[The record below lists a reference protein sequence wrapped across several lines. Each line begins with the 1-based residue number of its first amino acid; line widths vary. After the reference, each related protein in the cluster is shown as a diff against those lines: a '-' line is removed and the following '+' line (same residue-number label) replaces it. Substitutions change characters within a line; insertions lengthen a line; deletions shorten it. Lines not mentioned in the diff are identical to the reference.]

1 MKKWRF
7 FAIPAAAF
15 LVGALF
21 MHYAFPWLGKT
32 EAVAL
37 LTAHTQPAAAS
48 RPSTWAMPVDKPGL
62 PNLHRL
68 SPDLYRGAQPT
79 SEEGFRQ
86 LKEMGIKTIISLRAF
101 HDEDKDLTSNLP
113 LKHKRIRFHT
123 WHPEDEDV
131 IEFVKIMA
139 DANNLPAFVHCLH
152 GSDRTGT
159 MCAIY
164 RIVIQ
169 GWDKDEAIREMT
181 EGGFGFHT
189 GFQNLPAYLRGLDV
203 NKIRTA
209 AGLSK
214 PASTSAP
221 SSRPYTPSSGHG

>member
-1 MKKWRF
+1 MKKWRLLVV
-7 FAIPAAAF
+7 PAAAF
-15 LVGALF
+15 LVGAIF
-21 MHYAFPWLGKT
+21 MHYAYPWLGKN
-32 EAVAL
+32 EVVAL
-37 LTAHTQPAAAS
+37 LTAHTQPATAS

-62 PNLHRL
+62 PNLYRL

-79 SEEGFRQ
+79 TEQGFRQ

-101 HDEDKDLTSNLP
+101 HDDDKDLVGNLSLAQKR
-113 LKHKRIRFHT
+113 LKFKT
-123 WHPEDEDV
+123 WHPEDEDI
-131 IEFVKIMA
+131 IEFVKITA

-169 GWDKDEAIREMT
+169 GWDKEEAIREMT

-203 NKIRTA
+203 TRIRTA
-209 AGLSK
+209 AGLGKTAASS
-214 PASTSAP
+214 PASRP
-221 SSRPYTPSSGHG
+221 SGNT